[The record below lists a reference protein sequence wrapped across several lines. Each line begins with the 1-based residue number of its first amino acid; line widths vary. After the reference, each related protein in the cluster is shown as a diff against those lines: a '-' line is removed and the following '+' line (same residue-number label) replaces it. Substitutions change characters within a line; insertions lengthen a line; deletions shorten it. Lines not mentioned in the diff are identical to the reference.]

1 MVRGGWWGVSGQVGS
16 ACARAS
22 YRLKVGGSCGDG
34 DPPPRASSQ
43 GPRLAQA
50 LPTPHGGSLTRGIAS
65 ACGKGGGNLRGWCV
79 ERGKKLG
86 GVRHGG
92 GPARAAVGRGR
103 TPLTWQAS
111 SYENFIFFY
120 GIVIVSLFSF

>member
-1 MVRGGWWGVSGQVGS
+1 MVCPRELQRARVS
-16 ACARAS
+16 
-22 YRLKVGGSCGDG
+22 GSCGDG

-50 LPTPHGGSLTRGIAS
+50 LPTPHGGTLTRGIAS

-92 GPARAAVGRGR
+92 GPGPGDGRPGKDPADVAAEQ
-103 TPLTWQAS
+103 L
-111 SYENFIFFY
+111 
-120 GIVIVSLFSF
+120 